1 MRYLESQN
9 IVHKDV
15 AARNVLLTKQMI
27 AKIADFGLAHEE
39 GETDNNQALPRL
51 WTAPELLMKEGIAS
65 HKSDVWSLGM

>member
-51 WTAPELLMKEGIAS
+51 YHRCSVPCQ
-65 HKSDVWSLGM
+65 SLEWH